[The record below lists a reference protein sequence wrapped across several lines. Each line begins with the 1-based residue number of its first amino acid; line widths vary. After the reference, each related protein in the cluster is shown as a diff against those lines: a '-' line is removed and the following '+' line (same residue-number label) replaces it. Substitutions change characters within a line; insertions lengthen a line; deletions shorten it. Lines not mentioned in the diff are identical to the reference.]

1 MEDIKPRLTWMA
13 LEFWGVPAQIPH
25 GMGWNGSVK
34 IHWKMLHLQYTSI
47 PHSIEGTT
55 TDDVLVGVYIYIYL
69 CDVHIVANELWLHMY
84 MCTY

>member
-55 TDDVLVGVYIYIYL
+55 TDDVLVGVYIYIFMRCSYS
-69 CDVHIVANELWLHMY
+69 CK
-84 MCTY
+84 